1 MFHNRGKAVLW
12 MDSCVIIMTL
22 RKFPK
27 LYGWAKGNNCW
38 IFLWLSVKLLMLPL
52 LFVIIM
58 PSHNFMVSL
67 KQKRGKLQIGRVFYR
82 FKYVHIM
89 QIHFLGIVEDKW
101 IFLLVPVGF
110 YILFPKLFWPSTVWM
125 NCCNDLKM
133 FGKWRFLS
141 IIRTIFYHSRSE
153 QFAKQNT
160 VLLSNPGTWH
170 LLRYY
175 SLEPTL

>member
-1 MFHNRGKAVLW
+1 MFHNRGKAVFW

-67 KQKRGKLQIGRVFYR
+67 KQKRGELQIGRVFYCFRYVCTYLCKFVLWGLCR
-82 FKYVHIM
+82 FLHPNY
-89 QIHFLGIVEDKW
+89 
-101 IFLLVPVGF
+101 LLQLVFCYTLVQS
-110 YILFPKLFWPSTVWM
+110 ICRCLFPISGFSYFVI
-125 NCCNDLKM
+125 
-133 FGKWRFLS
+133 RFRSHIFFVPNFSYL
-141 IIRTIFYHSRSE
+141 IIRFYYR
-153 QFAKQNT
+153 AIK
-160 VLLSNPGTWH
+160 
-170 LLRYY
+170 
-175 SLEPTL
+175 